1 MDMTRRTAIIGSLA
15 LAAGVNPVAG
25 CSASGRPPPG
35 ATRVHV
41 MGTIHS
47 NHRTSTRYSLA
58 VLEAAIRRA
67 APDVILTEIPPDRI
81 GQALESFR
89 ATGVID
95 EPRTLVFPEYTD
107 VVFPLSREMAFEIV
121 GTAGWTQEIADNR
134 RAALERIANDPAR
147 AGQWAEHL
155 AAQRDYARATAGRG
169 DDPRFIHTDEFDSLV
184 AAAYSP
190 YQRYFDDVLGAGG
203 WTAINAAHTGHINA
217 ALDRISGQGLTA
229 LVTYGSAHK
238 YMILSSL
245 SDRSDIVIEDTRAL
259 FA

>member
-58 VLEAAIRRA
+58 VLEAAIRKA

-81 GQALESFR
+81 GQALRSFR
-89 ATGVID
+89 ETGVID

-121 GTAGWTQEIADNR
+121 GTSAWTSDIAEQRR
-134 RAALERIANDPAR
+134 RALDRIRSDPDR
-147 AGQWAEHL
+147 AAQWAQHR
-155 AAQRDYARATAGRG
+155 AAEREYARRIGGRG
-169 DDPRFIHTDEFDSLV
+169 DDPLFIHTREFDRLV
-184 AAAYSP
+184 EDSRRP
-190 YQRYFDDVLGAGG
+190 YQRNFDADLGPGG
-203 WTAINAAHTGHINA
+203 WTQINRADTALIEA
-217 ALDRISGQGLTA
+217 ALDAISGRGMTA
-229 LVTYGSAHK
+229 LVTFGTAQK
-238 YMILSSL
+238 YKILRSL
-245 SDRSDIVIEDTRAL
+245 ESRSDVELLDTGGL
-259 FA
+259 FR